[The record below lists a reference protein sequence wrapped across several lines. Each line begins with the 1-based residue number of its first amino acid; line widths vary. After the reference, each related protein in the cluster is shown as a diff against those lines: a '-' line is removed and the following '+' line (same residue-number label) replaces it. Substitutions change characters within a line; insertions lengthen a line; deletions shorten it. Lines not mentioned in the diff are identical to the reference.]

1 MHHVNSSYPPPL
13 SAPPTVETLERL
25 LAGLSRPMERAVPT
39 APVVDLTDDVL
50 FGDDG
55 DDDRAGG
62 WGAAPQPQGTWVAAD
77 VQRAPVTTPTLTW
90 SAHGRRRAGMAM
102 LGPSAGLVATTVA
115 AALAT
120 ALAAGVRL
128 P

>member
-1 MHHVNSSYPPPL
+1 M
-13 SAPPTVETLERL
+13 
-25 LAGLSRPMERAVPT
+25 GLSRPMEREVPT
-39 APVVDLTDDVL
+39 PPVVDLTDDVL

-55 DDDRAGG
+55 DDVHAEVRA
-62 WGAAPQPQGTWVAAD
+62 AAPQPQVMRVAAD
-77 VQRAPVTTPTLTW
+77 VQRVPMTSPMLTW
-90 SAHGRRRAGMAM
+90 SAHGRRRASMAT